1 MRKQNRKDGPLFPA
15 LAMSLAAVA
24 AMLALAMPAEAG
36 RPHGSGGVRATASG
50 NVNHAPAGNRNVN
63 RDVNRNRNVNRDVDV
78 HRDIDVDVHGGCCYH
93 DHWDDHPVA
102 TAAAVT
108 AAVSVTAA
116 AIGSIVYSIP
126 PSCSQVVVNGIA
138 YQQCGSTWYQPQYAG
153 TTVQYVVVN
162 AP

>member
-1 MRKQNRKDGPLFPA
+1 MRESMRPLVPVLAIA
-15 LAMSLAAVA
+15 LVAGIATLAVA
-24 AMLALAMPAEAG
+24 LPAEAA

-50 NVNHAPAGNRNVN
+50 NVNRAPAGNRNLDHSRNV
-63 RDVNRNRNVNRDVDV
+63 NRNVNRDIDV

-108 AAVSVTAA
+108 AAVSLTAA
-116 AIGSIVYSIP
+116 AIGSIAYSLP
-126 PSCSQVVVNGIA
+126 PSCSQVIVNGIA